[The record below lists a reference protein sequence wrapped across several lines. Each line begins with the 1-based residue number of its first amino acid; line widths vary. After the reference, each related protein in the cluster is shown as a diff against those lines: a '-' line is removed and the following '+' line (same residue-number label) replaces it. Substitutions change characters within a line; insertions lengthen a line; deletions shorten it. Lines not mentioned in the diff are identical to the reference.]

1 MKMNNHLFSEV
12 YGCYFTMVKRILE
25 QAEIGFTRSEMEAM
39 VQADGFYDT
48 AFHLLPK
55 LFSEEIETL
64 KDIPPLFLQSDF
76 HLYDSAADGDPY
88 EKKHYI
94 NIFLTILKTCTNQT
108 PLSIHYKSGKQN
120 LARILYAEYSSANI
134 EKKFNISKFFRET
147 VCKEPIMLEIS
158 K

>member
-12 YGCYFTMVKRILE
+12 YGCYFTMAKRILE

-64 KDIPPLFLQSDF
+64 KEIPPLFLQSGF
-76 HLYDSAADGDPY
+76 HL
-88 EKKHYI
+88 
-94 NIFLTILKTCTNQT
+94 
-108 PLSIHYKSGKQN
+108 
-120 LARILYAEYSSANI
+120 
-134 EKKFNISKFFRET
+134 
-147 VCKEPIMLEIS
+147 
-158 K
+158 